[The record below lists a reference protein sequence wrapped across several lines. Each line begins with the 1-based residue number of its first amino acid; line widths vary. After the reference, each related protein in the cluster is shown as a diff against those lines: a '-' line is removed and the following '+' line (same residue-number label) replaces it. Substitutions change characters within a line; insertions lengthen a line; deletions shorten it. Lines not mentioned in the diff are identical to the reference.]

1 MSSDTGQ
8 PLPFPNV
15 AGVVIAGGRSVRFGG
30 EKAVAG
36 LAGKPLL
43 MWAVERL
50 RRSCRVVAVNARP
63 GTEAEAL
70 ARTEGMTVLHDAH
83 GDAAGPLAGVK
94 VGLGWAVTV
103 GAKAL
108 AVSPCDVPLLPDSLF
123 HRLIAAAG
131 DGAAMAETSE
141 GHQPLCAVWP
151 VSALARVTEALE
163 AGRHPPTWLMLE
175 SIGAVRVRFPAP
187 DLFANINTRA
197 DLAAVA
203 ARVER
208 EEWERSSRL
217 GSRPQGGRT

>member
-8 PLPFPNV
+8 QLLFPDV

-43 MWAVERL
+43 TWAVERL
-50 RRSCRVVAVNARP
+50 RRSCGFVAVNARP

-70 ARTEGMTVLHDAH
+70 AQAEGVPVLHDAE

-94 VGLGWAVTV
+94 VGLAWARQV
-103 GAKAL
+103 GAVAL

-123 HRLIAAAG
+123 PRLIAAASG
-131 DGAAMAETSE
+131 GAAMAETSE

-151 VSALARVTEALE
+151 VSALARVTEALAE
-163 AGRHPPTWLMLE
+163 GRHPPTWLVLE

-187 DLFANINTRA
+187 EAFANINTRA
-197 DLAAVA
+197 DLAAIA
-203 ARVER
+203 GRVER
-208 EEWERSSRL
+208 EEWERSSRPHQ
-217 GSRPQGGRT
+217 R